1 MTRLHSLLSVSVM
14 ALALVGGVS
23 NARADNAALSY
34 SLVEGRN
41 LNAFVRDGQV
51 AAHLLLRSGRDPR
64 ILVAFPAG
72 NSGVGLWLDSP
83 DNAAWTLDAQPT
95 PVSQPDA
102 KGRML
107 HGIRFGATLKASNA
121 TLRQAVLSNVRVL
134 RDYEILRTLPDAVR
148 ASPVLGRD
156 RLDWARDR
164 IDGQPGYRLSVTV
177 TRGRLTE
184 TGFQAGAD
192 GTIGLRILALTG
204 ETPLTPLAG
213 DHLLNSA
220 AAPDTAARNALTFLS
235 YKEKLLAG
243 SWRFNTYFG
252 RDTLMSVML
261 LMPALAPDAVEAAL
275 GSVLQRLSPT
285 GDVAHEEDIGE
296 FAVLSNL
303 KEGKGATDTPIHD
316 YKMVDDDFM
325 LAPVLRTWLLDD
337 ARGRAQAEAFLARS
351 HGHEAAGTVLVR
363 NLRHVMERARPFA
376 KTPVFN
382 NLIRIQPG
390 IKVGQWRD
398 SNEGLGGGTYA
409 YDVNAALVPAA
420 LEATDALL
428 ASGLLDRWLDAATRA
443 ELAKAGTVA
452 AAWRAKAPGL
462 FKVTLD
468 AAQSRRDVETYAG
481 KVAVPASPALASV
494 PARPTDFHAIALN
507 DDGTPV
513 RVLHSD
519 EGFQLLFG
527 HPAAAELDTMLGMLM
542 RPFPAGLMTDVGM
555 LVANPVHA
563 PATVQDLFPRN
574 AYHGTVVWSWQ
585 QALFAAGLARQLQR
599 TDLSPITRQ
608 ALLSAQRTLWSAITS
623 MKGVQSSELWSWS
636 FQDGRYSM
644 VPFGAGGGDADES
657 NAAQLWSTVY
667 LAVRPPAV
675 PQP

>member
-1 MTRLHSLLSVSVM
+1 MTRLRSLLSVSVLAI
-14 ALALVGGVS
+14 ALAGGVTI
-23 NARADNAALSY
+23 ARADNAALSY
-34 SLVEGRN
+34 SLMEGRN

-51 AAHLLLRSGRDPR
+51 AAHLLLRSGQDPR
-64 ILVAFPAG
+64 ILIAFPAG

-107 HGIRFGATLKASNA
+107 HGIRFDATLKASSA

-134 RDYEILRTLPDAVR
+134 RDFEILRTLPDAVR
-148 ASPVLGRD
+148 VSPMLGRD
-156 RLDWARDR
+156 GLDWARDR
-164 IDGQPGYRLSVTV
+164 IDGKPGYRLSVTV

-220 AAPDTAARNALTFLS
+220 AAPDAAARNALTFLS

-261 LMPALAPDAVEAAL
+261 LMPALAPDAVEAGL
-275 GSVLQRLSPT
+275 GSVLERLSPT

-296 FAVLSNL
+296 FAALSHQ
-303 KEGKGATDTPIHD
+303 KQGKAATDTPIYD

-337 ARGRAQAEAFLARS
+337 ARGRAQAEAFLARI
-351 HGHEAAGTVLVR
+351 HGHDAAGAVLVR
-363 NLRHVMERARPFA
+363 NLRYVMERARPFA
-376 KTPVFN
+376 KTPVFG
-382 NLIRIQPG
+382 NLVRIQPG
-390 IKVGQWRD
+390 IKIGQWRD

-409 YDVNAALVPAA
+409 YDVNAVLVPAA
-420 LEATDALL
+420 LEATDALV
-428 ASGLLDRWLDAATRA
+428 ASGLLDRWLDSATRA
-443 ELAKAGTVA
+443 ELAKAGAMA
-452 AAWRAKAPGL
+452 AVWRAKAPGL
-462 FKVTLD
+462 FKVTLG
-468 AAQSRRDVETYAG
+468 AAQARHDVEAYAEKAG
-481 KVAVPASPALASV
+481 VPAGPALASLAAG
-494 PARPTDFHAIALN
+494 PADFHAIALN
-507 DDGTPV
+507 DGGTPV

-527 HPAAAELDTMLGMLM
+527 HPTAATLDTMLGTLM
-542 RPFPAGLMTDVGM
+542 RPFPAGLMTDVGL
-555 LVANPVHA
+555 LVANPAHA
-563 PATVQDLFPRN
+563 PAGVQDLFPRN

-585 QALFAAGLARQLQR
+585 QALFAAGLARQLHR
-599 TDLSPITRQ
+599 TDLPPSTRR
-608 ALLSAQRTLWSAITS
+608 ALLSAQRTLWSAITA

-636 FQDGRYSM
+636 FQDGRYMM

-667 LAVRPPAV
+667 LAILPPPI